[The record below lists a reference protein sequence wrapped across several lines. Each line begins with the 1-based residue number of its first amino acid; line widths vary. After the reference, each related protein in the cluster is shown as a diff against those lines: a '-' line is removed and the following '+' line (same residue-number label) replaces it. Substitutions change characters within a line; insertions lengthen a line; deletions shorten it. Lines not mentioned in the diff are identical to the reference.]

1 MEFSTVL
8 IYGHRL
14 GKVPVQF
21 LALAVVA
28 KAENN
33 RNCLNS
39 PAVLVRLDHLSSMI
53 VNADTASRE
62 RLIPLPHAV
71 LFSVTPF
78 RWVSVDLA

>member
-1 MEFSTVL
+1 ML

-33 RNCLNS
+33 QNCLNS

-53 VNADTASRE
+53 VNANTASRAW
-62 RLIPLPHAV
+62 LIPLPHPG
-71 LFSVTPF
+71 LFSVIRF
-78 RWVSVDLA
+78 LWVSVDLG